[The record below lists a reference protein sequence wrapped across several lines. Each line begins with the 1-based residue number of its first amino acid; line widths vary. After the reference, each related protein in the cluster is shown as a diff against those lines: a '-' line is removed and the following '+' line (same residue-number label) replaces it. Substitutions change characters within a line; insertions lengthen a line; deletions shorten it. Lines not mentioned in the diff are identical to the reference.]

1 MHIPEEE
8 PEKKTNDPVQL
19 LKNQIEDLQKAISSA
34 AAAQSW
40 QAYAALQR
48 QLVSMV
54 SELRAMEG
62 EQAEDGLERMTD
74 EQLIGQIEAAVLSMP
89 PVLRQR
95 LQSRLTMD
103 TSNVV
108 SFKGTT

>member
-1 MHIPEEE
+1 
-8 PEKKTNDPVQL
+8 
-19 LKNQIEDLQKAISSA
+19 LKNQIEDLQKAIASA

-54 SELRAMEG
+54 SELRSIEG
-62 EQAEDGLERMTD
+62 EETEDGLERMTD

-95 LQSRLTMD
+95 LQNRLSMD

-108 SFKGTT
+108 SFKGK